1 MISLED
7 TRQKL
12 FDLLVAKSFEITTR
26 DAKGKETQDPTQ
38 ADLFSFGYKVGEANY
53 GTVVVTINP
62 KGELEVYYGDVLGR
76 GMDSEDKKDW
86 YDFLYQLRHF
96 AKRNM
101 LEFSLK
107 HMNKLKYAMQTM
119 AQVTESKY
127 YGFKKTSYTKPT
139 QEAKLKIVHTK
150 PIDEEQGDQRY
161 RNISALFVETADGE
175 RFKLPFTKLYGGRAM
190 ARHVSEGGNPY
201 DSFGQYICELVSDI
215 ETLGAFTRYARGKD
229 WQDAESTELAERGL
243 RHFGDIKRKVKSMI
257 GKRGYH
263 KAFEEYN
270 SSEQPQQEVVE
281 RVRELFTERLLDQR
295 VESAIPVLAKL
306 ELEGKSMKEIKE
318 FESWAEEMSY
328 DVNEGFDPDSWEG
341 EMEWEFAGDDGE
353 PGYGGVRYSVVVDH
367 EQNRAFVD
375 PASLNAW
382 CNGDGNNKLTDEWCT
397 QMVQPGGELHDEAL
411 QAAQEDVDAEW
422 DARDADVPMEDKE
435 YECPTCRGAGDWR
448 DEEHKK
454 HDCPDCDGK
463 GKYVDVDD
471 LEEGKMKD
479 LALDLEE
486 LSDKEFE
493 EKYQTKKSDWQ
504 QVKTPGLNQDPSKPA
519 YIKKDQKP
527 KDWAQAM
534 MADDVEVTEEY
545 APSVGDQIVTGKGTK
560 GTVESV
566 TDESVEF
573 RTETGKLLRTK
584 ISNVQPDTVN
594 EEDFEEGNEFT
605 MALAN
610 AKRDG
615 KKEFEVDGKI
625 YKVEENYVERLKTL
639 INW

>member
-62 KGELEVYYGDVLGR
+62 KGELEVYYGDVLGK

-161 RNISALFVETADGE
+161 RNISALFVETANGE

-270 SSEQPQQEVVE
+270 TSEQPQQEVVE

-318 FESWAEEMSY
+318 FESWAEDMSY

-353 PGYGGVRYSVVVDH
+353 PGYGGVRYTVVVDK
-367 EQNRAFVD
+367 EQNKAFVD
-375 PASLNAW
+375 PKSLNAW

-397 QMVQPGGELHDEAL
+397 SMVQPGGELHDEAL
-411 QAAQEDVDAEW
+411 LAAQEDVDAEW

-454 HDCPDCDGK
+454 HDCPDCDGE

-479 LALDLEE
+479 LALDIEE
-486 LSDKEFE
+486 LSDEEFE
-493 EKYQTKKSDWQ
+493 EKYQSKKSDWKEVQ
-504 QVKTPGLNQDPSKPA
+504 NKDLRMDPDQPA
-519 YIKKDQKP
+519 YIKKM
-527 KDWAQAM
+527 KDVAGVLA
-534 MADDVEVTEEY
+534 AEGEEVTEEY
-545 APSVGDQIVTGKGTK
+545 TPSVGDLIVTGKGTK

-566 TDESVEF
+566 TDEAVEF
-573 RTETGKLLRTK
+573 RTETGKLLRTAV
-584 ISNVQPDTVN
+584 SNVQPDAVN

-605 MALAN
+605 QALAN

-615 KKEFEVDGKI
+615 KKEFEVDGKV
-625 YKVEENYVERLKTL
+625 YKVEENYAERLKTL

>member
-12 FDLLVAKSFEITTR
+12 FDLLVAKSFDLTTR
-26 DAKGKETQDPTQ
+26 DAKGKETSNPTQ
-38 ADLFSFGYKVGEANY
+38 ADLFSFNYKSGDNSY
-53 GTVVVTINP
+53 GTVVITVGSS
-62 KGELEVYYGDVLGR
+62 GELEVFYGDVLGR
-76 GMDSEDKKDW
+76 GMDTQDKKDW

-119 AQVTESKY
+119 AQVSESKY

-139 QEAKLKIVHTK
+139 KEAKLKIVHSK

-161 RNISALFVETADGE
+161 RNVAALYVETSEGE

-201 DSFGQYICELVSDI
+201 DSFGQHICELVNDI
-215 ETLGAFTRYARGKD
+215 ETLGAFTRYARGKE
-229 WQDAESTELAERGL
+229 WQDAETAGLAERGL

-270 SSEQPQQEVVE
+270 TSEKPQADVVE
-281 RVRELFTERLLDQR
+281 AVRELFTERLLDQR

-306 ELEGKSMKEIKE
+306 ELEGKSMKEINE
-318 FESWAEEMSY
+318 FEQWAEDMSY
-328 DVNEGFDPDSWEG
+328 DVNEGFDPESYEK
-341 EMEWEFAGDDGE
+341 EIEWEFAGDDGE
-353 PGYGGVRYSVVVDH
+353 PGYGHIQYMVHVVDG
-367 EQNRAFVD
+367 RPVVD
-375 PASLNAW
+375 PKSLKAT
-382 CNGDGNNKLTDEWCT
+382 CNGNGNNKLTDEWCSE
-397 QMVQPGGELHDEAL
+397 MVAPGGSDHLDAL
-411 QAAQEDVDAEW
+411 QAAQEEADDEWASRDV
-422 DARDADVPMEDKE
+422 DVPMED
-435 YECPTCRGAGDWR
+435 A
-448 DEEHKK
+448 
-454 HDCPDCDGK
+454 
-463 GKYVDVDD
+463 D

-479 LALDLEE
+479 LALDIEE
-486 LSDKEFE
+486 LSDEEFE
-493 EKYQTKKSDWQ
+493 EKYQSKKSDWQ
-504 QVKTPGLNQDPSKPA
+504 EVKNKDLRMDPDQPA
-519 YIKKDQKP
+519 YIKKMKSVAGDL
-527 KDWAQAM
+527 AAEGE
-534 MADDVEVTEEY
+534 EVTEEY
-545 APSVGDQIVTGKGTK
+545 APSVGDLIVTGKGTK
-560 GTVESV
+560 GTVETV
-566 TDESVEF
+566 TDEAVEF
-573 RTETGKLLRTK
+573 RTETGKLLRTAV
-584 ISNVQPDTVN
+584 SNVQPDAVN

-615 KKEFEVDGKI
+615 KKEFEVDGKV
-625 YKVEENYVERLKTL
+625 YKVEENYAERLRTL

>member
-1 MISLED
+1 MISLET

-12 FDLLVAKSFEITTR
+12 YDLLVAKSFELTTR
-26 DAKGKETQDPTQ
+26 DAKGKETSDPAQ
-38 ADLFSFGYKVGEANY
+38 ADLFSFNYKVGDNNY
-53 GTVVVTINP
+53 GTVVVTVNP
-62 KGELEVYYGDVLGR
+62 SGELEVFYGDVLGK
-76 GMDSEDKKDW
+76 GMDSEDKTDW

-107 HMNKLKYAMQTM
+107 NMNKLKYAMQTM

-139 QEAKLKIVHTK
+139 KEAKLKIVHSK

-161 RNISALFVETADGE
+161 RNVAALFVETSEGE

-201 DSFGQYICELVSDI
+201 DAFGQYICELVSDI
-215 ETLGAFTRYARGKD
+215 NTLSTFTRYARGHE
-229 WQDAESTELAERGL
+229 WQDSETAGLAERGL

-257 GKRGYH
+257 SKGGYR
-263 KAFEEYN
+263 KAFEEF
-270 SSEQPQQEVVE
+270 STTDKPQQEVVE

-318 FESWAEEMSY
+318 FESWAEDMSY
-328 DVNEGFDPDSWEG
+328 DVNEGFDPSEFEG
-341 EMEWEFAGDDGE
+341 EIADFEFTGDDGE
-353 PGYGGVRYSVVVDH
+353 TQFGTLYYRAVVDN
-367 EQNRAFVD
+367 EQNVVHVD
-375 PASLNAW
+375 PKSLRGESHPDPVAKVDSEFATMN
-382 CNGDGNNKLTDEWCT
+382 
-397 QMVQPGGELHDEAL
+397 VQPGGVDHEAAL
-411 QAAQEDVDAEW
+411 DAAQEDASDQWNERDYDMPAESI
-422 DARDADVPMEDKE
+422 
-435 YECPTCRGAGDWR
+435 
-448 DEEHKK
+448 
-454 HDCPDCDGK
+454 
-463 GKYVDVDD
+463 
-471 LEEGKMKD
+471 EEGKMKD

-493 EKYQTKKSDWQ
+493 EKYQSKKSDWDE
-504 QVKTPGLNQDPSKPA
+504 VKTPGLNQDPSKPA
-519 YIKKDQKP
+519 YIKKDKKP
-527 KDWAQAM
+527 ADWASAL
-534 MADDVEVTEEY
+534 AAESEEDDEIEPFSSDDYDEYGVRQSTSFNTPPEKMKKVKEEY
-545 APSVGDQIVTGKGTK
+545 APSVGDLIVTGKGTK

-566 TDESVEF
+566 TDEAVEF
-573 RTETGKLLRTK
+573 RTETGKLLRTAV
-584 ISNVQPDTVN
+584 SNVQPDAVN

-605 MALAN
+605 LALAN

-615 KKEFEVDGKI
+615 KKEFEVDGKV
-625 YKVEENYVERLKTL
+625 YKVEENYAERLRTL

>member
-12 FDLLVAKSFEITTR
+12 FDLLVAKSFDLTTR
-26 DAKGKETQDPTQ
+26 DAKGKETSNPTQ
-38 ADLFSFGYKVGEANY
+38 ADLFSFNYKSGDNSY
-53 GTVVVTINP
+53 GTVVITVGSS
-62 KGELEVYYGDVLGR
+62 GELEVFYGDVLGR
-76 GMDSEDKKDW
+76 GMDTQDKKDW

-119 AQVTESKY
+119 AQVSESKY

-139 QEAKLKIVHTK
+139 KEAKLKIVHSK

-161 RNISALFVETADGE
+161 RNVAALYVETSEGE

-201 DSFGQYICELVSDI
+201 DSFGQHICELVNDI
-215 ETLGAFTRYARGKD
+215 ETLGAFTRYARGKE
-229 WQDAESTELAERGL
+229 WQDAETAGLAERGL

-270 SSEQPQQEVVE
+270 TSEKPQADVVE
-281 RVRELFTERLLDQR
+281 AVRELFTERLLDQR

-306 ELEGKSMKEIKE
+306 ELEGKSMKEINE
-318 FESWAEEMSY
+318 FEQWAEDMSY
-328 DVNEGFDPDSWEG
+328 DVNEGFDPESYEK
-341 EMEWEFAGDDGE
+341 EIEYEFAGDDGE
-353 PGYGGVRYSVVVDH
+353 PGYGHIQYMVHVVDG
-367 EQNRAFVD
+367 RPVVD
-375 PASLNAW
+375 PKSLKAT
-382 CNGDGNNKLTDEWCT
+382 CNGDGNNKLTDEWCSE
-397 QMVQPGGELHDEAL
+397 MVAPGGSDHLDAL
-411 QAAQEDVDAEW
+411 QAAQEEADDEWASRDV
-422 DARDADVPMEDKE
+422 DVPMED
-435 YECPTCRGAGDWR
+435 A
-448 DEEHKK
+448 
-454 HDCPDCDGK
+454 
-463 GKYVDVDD
+463 D

-479 LALDLEE
+479 LALDIEE
-486 LSDKEFE
+486 LSDEEFE
-493 EKYQTKKSDWQ
+493 EKYQSKKSDWQ
-504 QVKTPGLNQDPSKPA
+504 EVKNKDLRMDPDQPA
-519 YIKKDQKP
+519 YIKKMKSVAGDL
-527 KDWAQAM
+527 AAEGE
-534 MADDVEVTEEY
+534 EVTEEY
-545 APSVGDQIVTGKGTK
+545 APSVGDLIVTGKGTK
-560 GTVESV
+560 GTVETV
-566 TDESVEF
+566 TDEAVEF
-573 RTETGKLLRTK
+573 RTETGKLLRTAV
-584 ISNVQPDTVN
+584 SNVQPDAVN

-615 KKEFEVDGKI
+615 KKEFEVDGKV
-625 YKVEENYVERLKTL
+625 YKVEENYAERLRTL

>member
-62 KGELEVYYGDVLGR
+62 KGELEVYYGDVLGK

-161 RNISALFVETADGE
+161 RNISALFVETANGE

-270 SSEQPQQEVVE
+270 TSEQPQQEVVE

-306 ELEGKSMKEIKE
+306 ELEGKSMKEINE
-318 FESWAEEMSY
+318 FEQWAEDMSY
-328 DVNEGFDPDSWEG
+328 DVNEGFDPESYEK
-341 EMEWEFAGDDGE
+341 EIEYEFAGDDGE
-353 PGYGGVRYSVVVDH
+353 PGYGHIQCMVNVVDG
-367 EQNRAFVD
+367 RPVVD
-375 PASLNAW
+375 PKSLKAT

-397 QMVQPGGELHDEAL
+397 SMVQPGGEEHEEAL
-411 QAAQEDVDAEW
+411 LACQEEADDEWASRDV
-422 DARDADVPMEDKE
+422 DVPMEDAE
-435 YECPTCRGAGDWR
+435 LD
-448 DEEHKK
+448 
-454 HDCPDCDGK
+454 
-463 GKYVDVDD
+463 
-471 LEEGKMKD
+471 EGKMKG
-479 LALDLEE
+479 LALDMEE
-486 LSDKEFE
+486 LSDEEFE
-493 EKYQTKKSDWQ
+493 EKYQSKKSDWQ
-504 QVKTPGLNQDPSKPA
+504 EVQNKDLRMDPDQPA
-519 YIKKDQKP
+519 YIKKM
-527 KDWAQAM
+527 KDVAGVLA
-534 MADDVEVTEEY
+534 AEGEEDDEIEPFSSDDYDEYGVRQSTSFNTPPEKMKKVKEEY
-545 APSVGDQIVTGKGTK
+545 APSVGDLIVTGKGTR
-560 GTVESV
+560 GTVETV
-566 TDESVEF
+566 TDEAVEF
-573 RTETGKLLRTK
+573 RTETGKLLRTAV
-584 ISNVQPDTVN
+584 SNVQPDAVN

-605 MALAN
+605 LALAN

-615 KKEFEVDGKI
+615 KKEFEVDGKV
-625 YKVEENYVERLKTL
+625 YKVEENYAERLRTL

>member
-12 FDLLVAKSFEITTR
+12 FDLLVAKSFELTTR
-26 DAKGKETQDPTQ
+26 DAKGKETSDATQ
-38 ADLFSFGYKVGEANY
+38 ADLFSFSYKVGEQNY

-62 KGELEVYYGDVLGR
+62 KGELEVYYGDVLGK

-107 HMNKLKYAMQTM
+107 HMNKLKFAMQTM

-127 YGFKKTSYTKPT
+127 YGFKKTSYTRPT
-139 QEAKLKIVHTK
+139 KEAKLKIVHSR

-161 RNISALFVETADGE
+161 RNVAALYVETSDGE
-175 RFKLPFTKLYGGRAM
+175 RFKLPFNKLYGGRAM

-229 WQDAESTELAERGL
+229 WQDSESTELAERGL

-328 DVNEGFDPDSWEG
+328 DVNEGFDPDSWES

-353 PGYGGVRYSVVVDH
+353 PGYGGVRYTVVVDK
-367 EQNRAFVD
+367 EQNKAFVD
-375 PASLNAW
+375 PKSLNAW

-397 QMVQPGGELHDEAL
+397 QMVQPGGELHNEAL
-411 QAAQEDVDAEW
+411 EAAQEDADAEW
-422 DARDADVPMEDKE
+422 DARDADVPMEDVE
-435 YECPTCRGAGDWR
+435 
-448 DEEHKK
+448 
-454 HDCPDCDGK
+454 
-463 GKYVDVDD
+463 
-471 LEEGKMKD
+471 LEEGKMKE
-479 LALDLEE
+479 LHLDLEE
-486 LSDKEFE
+486 LSDEEFE
-493 EKYQTKKSDWQ
+493 KKYQSKKSDWEE
-504 QVKTPGLNQDPSKPA
+504 VKTPGLNQDPDKPA
-519 YIKKDQKP
+519 YIGKMKDLAGVLAAE
-527 KDWAQAM
+527 DT
-534 MADDVEVTEEY
+534 VTEEY
-545 APSVGDQIVTGKGTK
+545 TPSVGDQIVTVKGTK
-560 GTVESV
+560 GTVETV
-566 TDESVEF
+566 TDEAVEF
-573 RTETGKLLRTK
+573 RTETGKLLRTA
-584 ISNVQPDTVN
+584 ISNVQPDAVN
-594 EEDFEEGNEFT
+594 EDDVDEGNEFSL
-605 MALAN
+605 ALAN

>member
-62 KGELEVYYGDVLGR
+62 KGELEVYYGDVLGK
-76 GMDSEDKKDW
+76 GMDSEDKTDW

-101 LEFSLK
+101 LEFALK
-107 HMNKLKYAMQTM
+107 NMNKLKYAMQTM

-139 QEAKLKIVHTK
+139 KEAKLKIVHSK

-161 RNISALFVETADGE
+161 RNVAALFVETSEGE

-201 DSFGQYICELVSDI
+201 DAFGQYICELVSDI
-215 ETLGAFTRYARGKD
+215 NTLSTFTRYARGHE
-229 WQDAESTELAERGL
+229 WQDSETAGLAERGL

-263 KAFEEYN
+263 KAFEEF
-270 SSEQPQQEVVE
+270 STTDKPQQEVVE

-306 ELEGKSMKEIKE
+306 ELEGKSMKEINE
-318 FESWAEEMSY
+318 FEQWAEDMSY
-328 DVNEGFDPDSWEG
+328 DVNEGFDPESYEK
-341 EMEWEFAGDDGE
+341 EIEYEFAGDDGE
-353 PGYGGVRYSVVVDH
+353 PGYGHIQCMVNVVDG
-367 EQNRAFVD
+367 RPVVD
-375 PASLNAW
+375 PKSLKAT

-397 QMVQPGGELHDEAL
+397 SMVQPGGEEHEEAL
-411 QAAQEDVDAEW
+411 LACQEEADDEWASRDV
-422 DARDADVPMEDKE
+422 DVPMEDAE
-435 YECPTCRGAGDWR
+435 LD
-448 DEEHKK
+448 
-454 HDCPDCDGK
+454 
-463 GKYVDVDD
+463 
-471 LEEGKMKD
+471 EGKMKG
-479 LALDLEE
+479 LALDMEE
-486 LSDKEFE
+486 LSDEEFE
-493 EKYQTKKSDWQ
+493 EKYQSKKSDWQ
-504 QVKTPGLNQDPSKPA
+504 EVQNKDLRMDPDQPA
-519 YIKKDQKP
+519 YIKKM
-527 KDWAQAM
+527 KDVAGVLA
-534 MADDVEVTEEY
+534 AEGEEDDEIEPFSSDDYDEYGVRQSTSFNTPPEKMKKVKEEY
-545 APSVGDQIVTGKGTK
+545 APSVGDLIVTGKGTR
-560 GTVESV
+560 GTVETV
-566 TDESVEF
+566 TDEAVEF
-573 RTETGKLLRTK
+573 RTETGKLLRTAV
-584 ISNVQPDTVN
+584 SNVQPDAVN

-605 MALAN
+605 LALAN

-615 KKEFEVDGKI
+615 KKEFEVDGKV
-625 YKVEENYVERLKTL
+625 YKVEENYAERLRTL